1 MPNAKVVLVD
11 ATKLYQLA
19 RFTCKSE
26 RKNTQDASI
35 TIEDVFM
42 IAQQKGWRLVT
53 TEVNL
58 RRAWESFRRKEL
70 KGMDEEKAEELRN
83 LFITR
88 VELLVDVF
96 GEEVYRK
103 ILPKAVEILRDTD
116 REYEDSHLLSLGI
129 LYKHQGFDVIIW
141 SSDKD
146 FDRNGVKS
154 LGITVVSKL
163 I

>member
-1 MPNAKVVLVD
+1 MSDTKIVLVD

-19 RFTCKSE
+19 RFVSKNR
-26 RKNTQDASI
+26 RKHTQDTSI
-35 TIEDVFM
+35 TIENVFI

-58 RRAWESFRRKEL
+58 RRAWESFQKKEL
-70 KGMDEEKAEELRN
+70 KGVKGKRVKELQN

-88 VELLVDVF
+88 IELLVDVLDK
-96 GEEVYRK
+96 EVYEK
-103 ILPKAVEILRDTD
+103 ILPEAIEILRDTD

-129 LYKHQGFDVIIW
+129 LYKRQGFEVTIW
-141 SSDKD
+141 TGDRDFYKD
-146 FDRNGVKS
+146 SVES
-154 LGITVVSKL
+154 LGITVINKL

>member
-1 MPNAKVVLVD
+1 MPDEKVVLVD

-19 RFTCKSE
+19 RFICRSE
-26 RKNTQDASI
+26 GKNTSSI

-42 IAQQKGWRLVT
+42 IAQQKGRRLVT

-58 RRAWESFRRKEL
+58 RRAWESFQRKEL
-70 KGMDEEKAEELRN
+70 KGIEEKKAEELQN
-83 LFITR
+83 LFTTR

-96 GEEVYRK
+96 GEEVYK
-103 ILPKAVEILRDTD
+103 EILPEAVEILRDTD

-129 LYKHQGFDVIIW
+129 LYKRQGFDVVIW
-141 SSDKD
+141 TGDKD
-146 FDRNGVKS
+146 FDRNSVKS